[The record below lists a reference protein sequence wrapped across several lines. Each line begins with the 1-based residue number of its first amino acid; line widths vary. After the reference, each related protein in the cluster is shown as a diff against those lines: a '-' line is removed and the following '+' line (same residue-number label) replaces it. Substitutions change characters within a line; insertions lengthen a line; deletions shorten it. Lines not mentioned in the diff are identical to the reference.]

1 MHLTKLT
8 KKTASESHNLPK
20 FLQTVFCTFPLSLL
34 RGKCH
39 NRATT
44 IAPGSN
50 WLNKQRIITHSPLK
64 KKNRQSTT
72 VWNHCWKRATCD
84 FSSSDDLSLYRNI
97 RMPWRPINRWTRGE
111 HCFQCSATLSFGSS
125 WFLFLSL
132 EKQGYQVLNEK
143 LRRTLN

>member
-8 KKTASESHNLPK
+8 KKTASASHNLPK

-64 KKNRQSTT
+64 KKVDSLRLYETT
-72 VWNHCWKRATCD
+72 VEKEPLATSRRVMICL
-84 FSSSDDLSLYRNI
+84 FTETYACLEDLLTGGREGNI
-97 RMPWRPINRWTRGE
+97 VFNVQP
-111 HCFQCSATLSFGSS
+111 L
-125 WFLFLSL
+125 
-132 EKQGYQVLNEK
+132 
-143 LRRTLN
+143 